1 MLRKKKDKLV
11 QMYYKL
17 VYVNVTCNKEQEQ
30 FQSSTHAKKKN
41 PAHLAVKTY
50 HSMTYSLQEVKM
62 SSQSFL

>member
-1 MLRKKKDKLV
+1 
-11 QMYYKL
+11 MYYKL

>member
-1 MLRKKKDKLV
+1 MYL
-11 QMYYKL
+11 YYKL

>member
-30 FQSSTHAKKKN
+30 FQSSTHAKKKKSCPPCSKN
-41 PAHLAVKTY
+41 LPQHD
-50 HSMTYSLQEVKM
+50 LQFAG
-62 SSQSFL
+62 S